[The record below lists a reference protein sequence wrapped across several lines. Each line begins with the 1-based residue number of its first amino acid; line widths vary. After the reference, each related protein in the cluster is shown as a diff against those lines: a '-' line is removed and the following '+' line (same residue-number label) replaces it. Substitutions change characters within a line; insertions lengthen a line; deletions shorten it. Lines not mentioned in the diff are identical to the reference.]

1 MNTKITLFATL
12 FLLIG
17 CSTPEIINEDLN
29 NNKKPLK
36 ATSLIQWQGN
46 KESRLIL
53 IDLNATEIDTILN
66 TTEKSIN
73 IELVKRRFYE
83 AKIINDKQCI
93 NTFKVIS
100 ENKEIINVNSN
111 VIQSGCLIQFFNK

>member
-17 CSTPEIINEDLN
+17 CSTPEIINEDLS

-36 ATSLIQWQGN
+36 IKSLIQWQGN

-53 IDLNATEIDTILN
+53 IDLSTTQIDTILN

-73 IELVKRRFYE
+73 IELVKRRYYE
-83 AKIINDKQCI
+83 AKIINDIQCI

-100 ENKEIINVNSN
+100 ENKEVINVNSN
-111 VIQSGCLIQFFNK
+111 IVQTGCLIQFFNK

>member
-17 CSTPEIINEDLN
+17 CSTPEIINEDLS

-36 ATSLIQWQGN
+36 IKSLIQWQGN

-53 IDLNATEIDTILN
+53 IDLSTTQIDTILN

-73 IELVKRRFYE
+73 IELVKRRYYE
-83 AKIINDKQCI
+83 AKIINDIQCI

-100 ENKEIINVNSN
+100 ENKEVINVNSN
-111 VIQSGCLIQFFNK
+111 IIQTGCLIQFFNK

>member
-100 ENKEIINVNSN
+100 ENKEVINVNYN
-111 VIQSGCLIQFFNK
+111 VMQSGCLIQFFNK